1 MNDDYEIIKS
11 RLSWL
16 KYNGVK
22 LEITTNTGKVISG
35 FVRKFDN
42 QSALIDTIGMNDR
55 NDFKIVNYSAIE
67 SFHNVTVAQVV

>member
-22 LEITTNTGKVISG
+22 LEITTNTGNVISG

-42 QSALIDTIGMNDR
+42 QSALIDTIGKNDR
-55 NDFKIVNYSAIE
+55 NDFKTVNYSAIE
-67 SFHNVTVAQVV
+67 SFHNMTVGLVV